1 MGLVKHYLNDLI
13 CACSD
18 EQFGQDAVEYAVQM
32 GRVKV
37 TGDQAADTAAIM
49 SNYDAVVSAYQD
61 EVHRNKA
68 ALIESYG
75 PIMAELRF
83 TGPDDDHDR
92 KLFAA

>member
-18 EQFGQDAVEYAVQM
+18 EQFGQDAVEYAIQM

-37 TGDQAADTAAIM
+37 TGDQAPDTAAIM
-49 SNYDAVVSAYQD
+49 SNYEAVVSAYQD
-61 EVHRNKA
+61 EVHRNEQ

-75 PIMAELRF
+75 PIMAEIGVS
-83 TGPDDDHDR
+83 TDDTRDR
-92 KLFAA
+92 QLFAA